1 MFELSKIVERKFIDS
16 VDLSDIEIMTD
27 TGWEPITHIHKTVP
41 YKKYILKTL
50 SGIVFECADT
60 HIVFDENMNEVF
72 VKDLNE
78 GDLIQGESHIEIISS
93 VIATDIEENM
103 YDITVNS
110 DNHRFYTNSI
120 LSHNTTILQGISYAL
135 YGQPLTNIR
144 KDNLVN
150 SINTKNMLVT
160 IEYEVNGKSYK
171 IERGRKPNVL
181 RYYIDDGVVKDPSSD
196 EGHGE
201 SKWTQN
207 EIEKALH
214 LSHTMFKNIV
224 VLHTKTTP
232 FLNLGDKAQ
241 RDIIEE
247 LMGIT
252 QLSAKAE
259 ILKEQSKQVKEEIR
273 DQDVKIKTMIE
284 SNEKIQRHINELQFK
299 STLWEKEHTK
309 RLTNIAQAIA
319 ELEHVDVEAEIKAH
333 QKLIEWA
340 SLKTEVD
347 TISKDISYLE
357 KGLDQINASIKKTE
371 KQMESVENHSCP
383 TCKQELHSEMNEELL
398 KELTETL
405 ATYKAQYDELSK
417 ELLEQVSTAEPK
429 LIAFS
434 ELGERPQTHY
444 RTIDQAYEHRTVLDK
459 KTTELER
466 EDASVNP
473 YIDQIAN
480 LNMSSIQEISYDYV
494 RELTR
499 LKEHQ
504 DFLLKLL
511 TNKDSFI
518 RKKIIDQN
526 LSFLNFRLNY
536 YLTKLLLPH
545 EVVFKSDLSVT
556 ITNMGKDYDF
566 DQLSNGEANRVV
578 LALSWSFRDMWEN
591 LNMPLNLVMIDEL
604 VDSGLDSQGTDASL
618 SLLKQMAHERGK
630 NIFLISHKDGLE
642 TRVDNVLL
650 VQKEAGFTNFSTA
663 D

>member
-1 MFELSKIVERKFIDS
+1 MRNFLSVGNATQAVKLDTPGLTLVLGENL
-16 VDLSDIEIMTD
+16 DLGGGGSRN
-27 TGWEPITHIHKTVP
+27 GVGK
-41 YKKYILKTL
+41 
-50 SGIVFECADT
+50 
-60 HIVFDENMNEVF
+60 
-72 VKDLNE
+72 
-78 GDLIQGESHIEIISS
+78 
-93 VIATDIEENM
+93 
-103 YDITVNS
+103 
-110 DNHRFYTNSI
+110 
-120 LSHNTTILQGISYAL
+120 TTILQGISFAL

-160 IEYEVNGKSYK
+160 IEYEVNGKQYK
-171 IERGRKPNVL
+171 IERGRKPNIL
-181 RYYIDDGVVKDPSSD
+181 KYYIDDGIIKDPSSD

-207 EIEKALH
+207 EIEKSLL

-232 FLNLGDKAQ
+232 FLNLGDRAQ

-252 QLSAKAE
+252 QLSEKAE
-259 ILKEQSKQVKEEIR
+259 ILKEQNKQVKDELR
-273 DQDVKIKTMIE
+273 DQDVKIKTIIE
-284 SNEKIQRHINELQFK
+284 SNEKIQRHISELQFK
-299 STLWEKEHTK
+299 STMWDKEHQK
-309 RLTNIAQAIA
+309 RITNLKRSIEDLQHIN
-319 ELEHVDVEAEIKAH
+319 LVEEIDNH
-333 QKLIEWA
+333 TQQKTWDDIKTRSDTVIKEINLLYRASEQLQLNIDEVSKNIE
-340 SLKTEVD
+340 TV
-347 TISKDISYLE
+347 
-357 KGLDQINASIKKTE
+357 
-371 KQMESVENHSCP
+371 ESHSCP
-383 TCKQELHSEMNEELL
+383 TCKQELHSEINEKIKSELEETRNL
-398 KELTETL
+398 KISQKSEITKELDDISDSAE
-405 ATYKAQYDELSK
+405 S
-417 ELLEQVSTAEPK
+417 LLEQAAS
-429 LIAFS
+429 
-434 ELGERPQTHY
+434 LGSRPITHY
-444 RTIDQAYEHRTVLDK
+444 STVNEAYEHKGILEK
-459 KTTELER
+459 KISDLQR
-466 EDASVNP
+466 EESISNP

-480 LNMSSIQEISYDYV
+480 LNISSIQEISYDYV

-526 LSFLNFRLNY
+526 LNFLNFRLNY

-556 ITNMGKDYDF
+556 ISNMGKDYDF
-566 DQLSNGEANRVV
+566 DQLSNGEGNRVV
-578 LALSWSFRDMWEN
+578 LALSWSFRDVWEN

-618 SLLKQMAHERGK
+618 SLLKQMAHERNK

-642 TRVDNVLL
+642 SRVDNVLL
-650 VQKEAGFTNFSTA
+650 VQKEAGFTSFSVT

>member
-1 MFELSKIVERKFIDS
+1 MIKIKNITMRNFLSVGNATQAVNLDTPGLTLVLGENL
-16 VDLSDIEIMTD
+16 DLGGGGSRN
-27 TGWEPITHIHKTVP
+27 GVGK
-41 YKKYILKTL
+41 
-50 SGIVFECADT
+50 
-60 HIVFDENMNEVF
+60 
-72 VKDLNE
+72 
-78 GDLIQGESHIEIISS
+78 
-93 VIATDIEENM
+93 
-103 YDITVNS
+103 
-110 DNHRFYTNSI
+110 
-120 LSHNTTILQGISYAL
+120 TTILQGISFAL

-160 IEYEVNGKSYK
+160 IEYDVNGKSYK
-171 IERGRKPNVL
+171 IERGRKPNIL

-241 RDIIEE
+241 RDLIEE

-252 QLSAKAE
+252 QLSAKAD
-259 ILKEQSKQVKEEIR
+259 ILKEQSKQVKEELR
-273 DQDVKIKTMIE
+273 DQDVKIKTIIE
-284 SNEKIQRHINELQFK
+284 SNEKIQRHISDLQFK
-299 STLWEKEHTK
+299 SSLWDKEHLK

-319 ELEHVDVEAEIKAH
+319 DLEHVDVDAEIKNH
-333 QKLIEWA
+333 QKLSEWS
-340 SLKTEVD
+340 SLKNEVD
-347 TISKDISYLE
+347 TISKDIGYLE
-357 KGLDQINASIKKTE
+357 KGIETVNRSIEKTKDQ
-371 KQMESVENHSCP
+371 MMSVENHSCP
-383 TCKQELHSEMNEELL
+383 TCKQELHSEMNEQLL
-398 KELTETL
+398 AELTESL
-405 ATYKAQYDELSK
+405 ESYQKQFDELSK
-417 ELLEQVSTAEPK
+417 ELMEQVSVAEPK
-429 LIAFS
+429 LVAFS
-434 ELGERPQTHY
+434 EFGNKPVTHY
-444 RTIDQAYEHRTVLDK
+444 RTIDQAYEHRTTLEK
-459 KTTELER
+459 KTADLER
-466 EDASVNP
+466 EDASANP

-480 LNMSSIQEISYDYV
+480 LNMSSIQEVSYDYV

-511 TNKDSFI
+511 VNKDSFI

-578 LALSWSFRDMWEN
+578 LALSWAFRDMWEN

-650 VQKEAGFTNFSTA
+650 VQKEAGFTSFSTA

>member
-1 MFELSKIVERKFIDS
+1 MRNFLSVGNATQAVNLDTPGLTLVLGENL
-16 VDLSDIEIMTD
+16 DLGGGASRN
-27 TGWEPITHIHKTVP
+27 GVGKT
-41 YKKYILKTL
+41 
-50 SGIVFECADT
+50 S
-60 HIVFDENMNEVF
+60 
-72 VKDLNE
+72 
-78 GDLIQGESHIEIISS
+78 
-93 VIATDIEENM
+93 
-103 YDITVNS
+103 
-110 DNHRFYTNSI
+110 
-120 LSHNTTILQGISYAL
+120 ILQGISYAL

-144 KDNLVN
+144 KDNLIN

-181 RYYIDDGVVKDPSSD
+181 RYYIDDGIVKDPSSD

-224 VLHTKTTP
+224 VLHTKTIP

-252 QLSAKAE
+252 QLSAKAD
-259 ILKEQSKQVKEEIR
+259 ILKEQAKQVKEEIR
-273 DQDVKIKTMIE
+273 DQDIKIKTIIE

-299 STLWEKEHTK
+299 STLWDKEHNK
-309 RLTNIAQAIA
+309 RIATISNSIA
-319 ELEHVDVEAEIKAH
+319 ELEKIDIDSEIKNH
-333 QKLIEWA
+333 QNLIQWNT
-340 SLKTEVD
+340 LKSEID
-347 TISKDISYLE
+347 TITKDIGYIE
-357 KGLDQINASIKKTE
+357 KGLDSVSDSISKTE
-371 KQMESVENHSCP
+371 KQIESVENHSCP
-383 TCKQELHSEMNEELL
+383 TCNQELHDEMNDKLLEELTNSL
-398 KELTETL
+398 TTYRDQYKELAEELENL
-405 ATYKAQYDELSK
+405 AKMS
-417 ELLEQVSTAEPK
+417 EPK
-429 LIAFS
+429 FLEFTS
-434 ELGERPQTHY
+434 LGDKPIIHY
-444 RTIDQAYEHRTVLDK
+444 STIDQAYDHRSVLDK
-459 KTTELER
+459 KSSDLER
-466 EDASVNP
+466 EQSAINP

-480 LNMSSIQEISYDYV
+480 LNMSSIQEVSYDYV

-526 LSFLNFRLNY
+526 LNFLNFRLNY
-536 YLTKLLLPH
+536 YLTKLILPH

-556 ITNMGKDYDF
+556 IANMGKEYDF

-578 LALSWSFRDMWEN
+578 LALSWAFRDMWEN

-618 SLLKQMAHERGK
+618 SLLKQMSHERGK

-650 VQKEAGFTNFSTA
+650 VQKESGFTSFSTA
-663 D
+663 E